1 MCCAFRAININN
13 IRQKKTLHF
22 IFSQVKNINIIIK
35 ILLSQKQ
42 TPSYC
47 LPLHRNQ
54 PTDTKTSQLEG
65 QYWLDNKAVS
75 VEAGVVMSEQSVMTY
90 CRLVVVCSQP
100 VCCCHQWLMML
111 PAFHNYVIHHFLAPT
126 GTNTPASRHTLI
138 SGPLSKQL
146 RIKTFIN
153 FLFYLEGIFAVIV
166 GIWLMLTIQ
175 TLRCSLLTERGH
187 IPSCNLTITDKYYLL
202 LDYRLAKL

>member
-1 MCCAFRAININN
+1 MQSNPLLLYITVSQHPSIQVQWLVQIKMNIHWSGFGFQNFP
-13 IRQKKTLHF
+13 K
-22 IFSQVKNINIIIK
+22 
-35 ILLSQKQ
+35 
-42 TPSYC
+42 PSY
-47 LPLHRNQ
+47 RV
-54 PTDTKTSQLEG
+54 DVTSCPWRWWRWWPG
-65 QYWLDNKAVS
+65 QRWHIAGWLW
-75 VEAGVVMSEQSVMTY
+75 
-90 CRLVVVCSQP
+90 VCSQP

-111 PAFHNYVIHHFLAPT
+111 PAFHNYVIHHFLALT

>member
-1 MCCAFRAININN
+1 M
-13 IRQKKTLHF
+13 K
-22 IFSQVKNINIIIK
+22 S
-35 ILLSQKQ
+35 LLGI
-42 TPSYC
+42 YV
-47 LPLHRNQ
+47 
-54 PTDTKTSQLEG
+54 TS
-65 QYWLDNKAVS
+65 D
-75 VEAGVVMSEQSVMTY
+75 
-90 CRLVVVCSQP
+90 LVVGRQSWHIAGRCGVCSQP

-111 PAFHNYVIHHFLAPT
+111 PAFHNYVIHHFLALT

-175 TLRCSLLTERGH
+175 TLRCSLLTEWGH
-187 IPSCNLTITDKYYLL
+187 IPHCDLTITDKQSLL
-202 LDYRLAKL
+202 AGLAWTVNIWQQQCEGTNLTFSCFQHLFS